1 MVETKLNILL
11 VESSAAVAKESLYIL
26 DDLEMP
32 NEVFYTVRAE
42 KAFNLIHSKKIDVLI
57 WGMEYNARISST
69 LTELRNTGKPFSVII
84 LSDISEEDYRK
95 RYNSLN
101 ADYFLNKTNGL
112 AKLVD
117 VINELE
123 VIIA

>member
-1 MVETKLNILL
+1 
-11 VESSAAVAKESLYIL
+11 VAKESLYIL

-42 KAFNLIHSKKIDVLI
+42 KALDLIHSKKIDVLI
-57 WGMEYNARISST
+57 WGMEYNALISST